1 MTRQIRFLWMFLVVA
16 LTFSACGGQPGA
28 ITPSTAVPSEQ
39 TAPTTVNHPQGGT
52 GPAATSALQPTTLF
66 GGEDVILGG
75 RDAIGENGVVSTGR
89 ADATQ
94 IGIDILKAGG
104 NAIDAAVAIGFAL
117 GVSEQQ
123 SSGIGGGGFMT
134 VRFASTGEVVFIDF
148 RDMAGAGAT
157 LDKWEIGENGKVK
170 DDANKIGALS
180 IAVPGEVKGLLY
192 ALDTYGSMDRQQ
204 VMQPA
209 IRLAQNGFEVSHITS
224 RDIKDAYRQIS
235 RFPAS
240 EALYLDEDGMPWE
253 AGSVLKN
260 PDLARSLEL
269 IAAQGEEV
277 FYRGEIAEK
286 IVAAVQAEGGYL
298 SLEDFARYE
307 IRVMKAIHGSYRG
320 YDIYSS
326 NLPSSGGTIII
337 EMLNILENFDVGAM
351 DPEGAEYF
359 HLLSEVFK
367 LGFAD
372 RAAYMGDPA
381 FVEVPV
387 DGLLDKAYAVKQA
400 SRIDTRKAGQYSA
413 GEPKLP
419 EESTEAAGESSAEA
433 SSSAPQES
441 ASTTS
446 YSIMDKAGNIVTV
459 TKTVDAT
466 FASGLVA
473 AGTGI
478 LLNDTLVDFSTDP
491 ESPNVVAPYK
501 RPLSSMS
508 PTLILKDGTPFMT
521 LGAPGSTRIITG
533 VLQVI
538 SKVIDHKMDLQ
549 EAIDAVRMHDD
560 YGTLILERR
569 VPETVIEQLK
579 AMGHEVNS
587 GEVWFTFPCIQG
599 CIRLTDGR
607 LKGAADPRRDG
618 KALGY

>member
-1 MTRQIRFLWMFLVVA
+1 MRHKFRLFAYILAAVL
-16 LTFSACGGQPGA
+16 LLSACGSQAEGTTQATLPGN
-28 ITPSTAVPSEQ
+28 TSPS
-39 TAPTTVNHPQGGT
+39 TTVNHPQGGT
-52 GPAATSALQPTTLF
+52 GPAASAATAAAAPATTPF
-66 GGEDVILGG
+66 AGENVQTGG
-75 RDAIGENGVVSTGR
+75 RDAVGVNGVVSTGR

-134 VRFASTGEVVFIDF
+134 VRFGATGEVVFIDF

-157 LDKWEIGENGKVK
+157 LDRWEIAEDGKVK

-192 ALDTYGSMDRQQ
+192 ALDTYGSMSRQQ

-209 IRLAQNGFEVSHITS
+209 IDLAKNGFEVSHITS
-224 RDIKDAYRQIS
+224 RDIKDAFRQID
-235 RFPAS
+235 RFPATA
-240 EALYLDEDGMPWE
+240 ALYLDEDGMPWE
-253 AGSVLKN
+253 AGTILKN
-260 PDLARSLEL
+260 PDLAHSLEL
-269 IAAQGEEV
+269 IAEQGEAV

-298 SLEDFARYE
+298 TLADFAAYD
-307 IRVMKAIHGSYRG
+307 IHVTKAIHGTYRG

-372 RAAYMGDPA
+372 RAAYLGDPA

-387 DGLLDKAYAVKQA
+387 EGLIDKAYAVKQA
-400 SRIDTRKAGQYSA
+400 SRIDTRKAGSYQA
-413 GEPKLP
+413 GEPAFP
-419 EESTEAAGESSAEA
+419 ETPTEPAESGD
-433 SSSAPQES
+433 APAES

-446 YSIMDKAGNIVTV
+446 YSIMDKAGNMVTV

-473 AGTGI
+473 EDTGI
-478 LLNDTLVDFSTDP
+478 LLNDTLVDFATDP
-491 ESPNVVAPYK
+491 ASPNVVAPYK

-521 LGAPGSTRIITG
+521 LGAPGTTRIITG

-560 YGTLILERR
+560 FGTLILERR
-569 VPETVIEQLK
+569 VSEEVIEALK
-579 AMGHEVNS
+579 AMGHEVNT

-599 CIRLTDGR
+599 CIRLKDGSF
-607 LKGAADPRRDG
+607 KGAADPRRDG
-618 KALGY
+618 QAQGY